1 VIYEAN
7 ELTSQ
12 FIQSCIADEVTE
24 AGRARDV
31 LRANSMASKV
41 LKYYGKLIVG
51 DYLKKVLAG
60 PIKGVYEADS
70 YEVDPTRLSKSENLA
85 ENQRRLKEACQK
97 FSIAITESL
106 PLLPVQIRL
115 ACGYIKEQVKVRFG
129 SGTDSIIALYIML
142 RFIVPPLSDPE
153 SIVEEEPSTTAR
165 RNLVLIAKILSA
177 FGREE
182 FPKGTY
188 MAEMND
194 LLWRNKSAFDKFI
207 KEIPMNSGKFVY
219 SSIPKEQSDFSLKV
233 VHAITEENKDLLKSE
248 PYYNKLET
256 ILKELGPPSPRAVT
270 FLQSSEQSMRKK
282 FKKPKEIKKPKEKK
296 PKQKEPP
303 SKRLKKRANFDP
315 NALPALVDETVK
327 YIMQRGLKE
336 EGIFRV
342 SASLRKTKEI
352 RDIYD
357 VGDSPPEEEMNV
369 HLAAGLL
376 KQYLREK
383 KPLIDPSLQ
392 PELEAANKLTGDEQS
407 TKIAEILGKLPSA
420 NGKILESVFPLLVQ
434 VLANSEHNKM
444 NIGNI
449 CIIFCPLLGI
459 EPNDFNMLLHYYK
472 GS

>member
-1 VIYEAN
+1 
-7 ELTSQ
+7 
-12 FIQSCIADEVTE
+12 
-24 AGRARDV
+24 
-31 LRANSMASKV
+31 
-41 LKYYGKLIVG
+41 
-51 DYLKKVLAG
+51 
-60 PIKGVYEADS
+60 
-70 YEVDPTRLSKSENLA
+70 
-85 ENQRRLKEACQK
+85 
-97 FSIAITESL
+97 
-106 PLLPVQIRL
+106 
-115 ACGYIKEQVKVRFG
+115 
-129 SGTDSIIALYIML
+129 
-142 RFIVPPLSDPE
+142 
-153 SIVEEEPSTTAR
+153 
-165 RNLVLIAKILSA
+165 
-177 FGREE
+177 
-182 FPKGTY
+182 